1 MKPFGSGIKIPE
13 GAAWPT
19 TTLERHIKKIR
30 NRIRASKRKAKILKI
45 FIK

>member
-13 GAAWPT
+13 GT
-19 TTLERHIKKIR
+19 YERHNKKIR
-30 NRIRASKRKAKILKI
+30 NRIRAAQTKVTILKI